1 MLLRL
6 CLTGRRRYSE
16 FQEELPISHAV
27 LSARLDQFVGAG
39 LLTRREYSTRPPRSE
54 YVLTQ
59 KGRAT
64 WPILAMIWGWERAWV
79 EDHRYPTPPIR
90 HETCGREVTLLLT
103 CSHCGGELRRADL
116 DARWG
121 RAGGWAESVPP
132 TRTRR
137 RSSSR
142 ETGEISFYPDTVAI
156 FGNGWSSAIVGAAFL
171 GVRRFTDFQRF
182 LGVPPGSLSDRL
194 RILVSHGVLDH
205 AVTDHLSS
213 SPSSTSKDES
223 REYTL
228 TDKGEGFL
236 PVVLTTVSWAER
248 WVGEGDEEVLQL
260 THLPCG
266 ASLRPTVTC
275 GFCRAS
281 VRGRDITIG
290 QP

>member
-27 LSARLDQFVGAG
+27 LSARLDQLVGAG
-39 LLTRREYSTRPPRSE
+39 LLARREYSSRPPRSE
-54 YVLTQ
+54 YVLTP

-103 CSHCGGELRRADL
+103 CSHCGAQLRRTDL

-121 RAGGWAESVPP
+121 RAGGWEESVPP

-142 ETGEISFYPDTVAI
+142 ETREISFYPDTVAI

-171 GVRRFTDFQRF
+171 GVRRFTDFQRL

-194 RILVSHGVLDH
+194 HILVDHGVLHH
-205 AVTDHLSS
+205 ASS
-213 SPSSTSKDES
+213 EDLTATSAAAKDKS

-228 TDKGEGFL
+228 AEKGEAFL

-248 WVGEGDEEVLQL
+248 WVGEGEEEVLHL

-266 ASLRPTVTC
+266 KSLRPTVTC
-275 GFCRAS
+275 GSCHAP

-290 QP
+290 EA